1 MSTYER
7 FDPGVRS
14 SVNLQVSLLVEALVA
29 VGHAALVSFS
39 WLWTRLRLF
48 LLHFMSVLRW
58 LEFRVTHLDGL
69 WTLGRGRL
77 LSLYRPHEGIDISGE
92 IDAASFSR
100 IRA

>member
-1 MSTYER
+1 MRNTHTATNLEVTKLGESLTTGRLFAKLQYVSVDHASGMSTYER

-58 LEFRVTHLDGL
+58 
-69 WTLGRGRL
+69 
-77 LSLYRPHEGIDISGE
+77 
-92 IDAASFSR
+92 
-100 IRA
+100 